1 LRRSNQA
8 HWSGIF
14 FEEQQILNVVE
25 NVERVQERIH
35 RACQRS
41 GRAVKDVR
49 LIAVSKAKPAEA
61 IRQAYAAGLREFGEN
76 RVQEAAGKRKELEDL
91 DAVWHLIGH
100 LQSNKAKQACRIF
113 DWVHSVDSLH
123 LAEKIDR
130 EAEALG
136 RKMPV
141 LIEVHLGEEPGKF
154 GVEEDELVRLAEQ
167 VGTLP
172 SVELQGLMTLPPFF
186 EEPQDVRP
194 FFRHLRELAERIET
208 RKLPGVSMREL
219 SMGMSHDFEIAIE
232 EGATIVRVGT
242 AIFGERQL

>member
-1 LRRSNQA
+1 M
-8 HWSGIF
+8 IF
-14 FEEQQILNVVE
+14 AERHILNVVE
-25 NVERVQERIH
+25 NVERVQDRIH

-49 LIAVSKAKPAEA
+49 LIAVSKTKPAEA
-61 IRQAYAAGLREFGEN
+61 IRQSYAAGLREFGEN
-76 RVQEAAGKRKELEDL
+76 RVQEAAAKHHELEDL
-91 DAVWHLIGH
+91 DVVWHLIGH

-130 EAEALG
+130 EAAALG

-141 LIEVHLGEEPGKF
+141 LIEVHLGEEASKF
-154 GVEEDELVRLAEQ
+154 GVEEDELVQLAER

-172 SVELQGLMTLPPFF
+172 SVELLGLMTLPPFLDDP
-186 EEPQDVRP
+186 ENVRP
-194 FFRHLRELAERIET
+194 FFRHLREMAARIDA
-208 RKLPGVSMREL
+208 RNLPGVQMREL

-242 AIFGERQL
+242 AIFGER